1 MLPLNQDGDCNFG
14 RNLTTRAMRLQV
26 PGKSLPVP
34 EEVGS
39 LCKAEQLAVWGA
51 QCGEMRSSPTP
62 LWVLELGI

>member
-1 MLPLNQDGDCNFG
+1 
-14 RNLTTRAMRLQV
+14 MRLQV